1 MAYFDQ
7 TIGVEKYKEA
17 KHIVQAESTTA
28 TAAKDVSTCEMLMKS
43 IIIKSCI
50 NVWVLLQNWKVL

>member
-7 TIGVEKYKEA
+7 TTGVEKCKEA

-28 TAAKDVSTCEMLMKS
+28 TAAKEMLMKS

-50 NVWVLLQNWKVL
+50 SVWVLLQNWKVL

>member
-28 TAAKDVSTCEMLMKS
+28 TAAKDVSICEMLMKS

-50 NVWVLLQNWKVL
+50 NMWVLLQNWKVL

>member
-7 TIGVEKYKEA
+7 TTGVEKCKEA

-43 IIIKSCI
+43 IIIKS
-50 NVWVLLQNWKVL
+50 VWVLLQNWKVL